1 MGKRR
6 RKKKTFLSRTLDVL
20 EWAALRSVVFT
31 LNAPGEKRA
40 IALAETAAKTAF
52 RLGIRLPVIR
62 ENLAIAF
69 RGEMTPE
76 AVEDTVRTC
85 YRQWALTFV
94 EWARTWRREARG
106 PRKELDG
113 VLDRVEIEGDR
124 PLLDALRQ
132 GRGVIAVTA
141 HFGNFELMPLT
152 WARAHGQLD
161 LVVRPLD
168 NRLLDQSL
176 NRLRSRYG
184 CRVLTR
190 RGIVRDAIR
199 CLRAGRMLG
208 ILIDQNMIRREGLFV
223 DFFGKPACTTPLSAA
238 LALRTG
244 AAVFPGF
251 IIRQAPFRH
260 RLVFGREIPTVRTG
274 DLQADLK
281 TNTARHTRA
290 VEDAIRAHPDHWL
303 WIHRRWR
310 TQPMA
315 DSVTRNLAETLA
327 GDLPA
332 AVPGPSR
339 PDESG
344 VSP

>member
-6 RKKKTFLSRTLDVL
+6 RKKRNLRSRTLDVL
-20 EWAALRSVVFT
+20 EWAALRSLVFA
-31 LNAPGEKRA
+31 LNAPGEGRA
-40 IALAETAAKTAF
+40 VALAEAAAKAAVKL
-52 RLGIRLPVIR
+52 RIRLPVVR
-62 ENLAIAF
+62 ENLAAAF
-69 RGEMTPE
+69 HGEKTPE
-76 AVEDTVRTC
+76 AEESVVRST

-94 EWARTWRREARG
+94 EWARTWRRKG
-106 PRKELDG
+106 LDG
-113 VLDRVEIEGDR
+113 AIDRVEIEGDR
-124 PLLDALRQ
+124 PLLDALKQ

-141 HFGNFELMPLT
+141 HFGHFELMPLT
-152 WARAHGQLD
+152 WARAHGPINLI
-161 LVVRPLD
+161 VRPLD

-176 NRLRSRYG
+176 NRLRGRYG

-190 RGIVRDAIR
+190 QGIVRNAIR
-199 CLRAGRMLG
+199 HLRAGEMLG
-208 ILIDQNMIRREGLFV
+208 VLIDQNMIHREGVFV

-260 RLVFGREIPTVRTG
+260 RLVFGREIPTIRTG
-274 DLQADLK
+274 DLQADLEA
-281 TNTARHTRA
+281 NTARHTQA

-310 TQPMA
+310 TRPVGGPGEGRRA
-315 DSVTRNLAETLA
+315 APV
-327 GDLPA
+327 GGGLPA
-332 AVPGPSR
+332 GASGTGAPGAAR
-339 PDESG
+339 ADGSG